1 MGKKKVSLIKPFSN
15 ERKTLLEKIYE
26 CIRITLGPT
35 GKNGIVSV
43 QKQALKVLTN
53 GSFFVKHL
61 EFSDFSA
68 NIVLKLLEQ
77 ASLKTSQISGDG
89 STTTLLFTCEF
100 LSASFR
106 FLANGYNS
114 VFLSNGFKKLAYFL
128 NQKVLESSFPIR
140 TKNQLKGILSTAAGK
155 KIRKIVFSHVEQ
167 SMDEIERDGLL
178 IVEENISSDT
188 EVEIVQGIEL
198 DKGFASSY
206 FINDF
211 KNFEVKYENPYIL
224 ITKSEIQSLN
234 QLSEVIEYIQT
245 QKRPLVIITEEI
257 SKEILS
263 TLVLNNIQKKFQVV
277 VIKYKSIQ
285 FIKNGMLED
294 LSLLTHSNY
303 LFSNIKTS
311 NVFFT
316 VEDLGQAEKVIIKKE
331 KSTFFVSKFA
341 KLVAKRRMNELNR
354 DLLTSESEYEKSLFK
369 NRIARLSGNITK
381 LKLGFSNPY
390 EMDELKQ
397 KIENLVMTVKSSLE
411 EGFVPGGGVFYF
423 FLGDEIR
430 NWAYVNLIGEEF
442 FAGQILSQS
451 FKRPFYELFEN
462 ANTSPYPMFQKISNL
477 GYPFA
482 YDLCKNKFVHCCDEG
497 LVDAAKSVRASLWNS
512 ITTTSLFITSE

>member
-35 GKNGIVSV
+35 GKNGIVAV

-114 VFLSNGFKKLAYFL
+114 VFLSNGFKKLAYYL

-140 TKNQLKGILSTAAGK
+140 TKNHLKGILSTAAGK
-155 KIRKIVFSHVEQ
+155 KIRNIVFSRVEQ
-167 SMDEIERDGLL
+167 SIDEIERDGLL

-211 KNFEVKYENPYIL
+211 KNFEVKYENPY
-224 ITKSEIQSLN
+224 
-234 QLSEVIEYIQT
+234 
-245 QKRPLVIITEEI
+245 LVCT
-257 SKEILS
+257 
-263 TLVLNNIQKKFQVV
+263 T
-277 VIKYKSIQ
+277 
-285 FIKNGMLED
+285 
-294 LSLLTHSNY
+294 
-303 LFSNIKTS
+303 
-311 NVFFT
+311 
-316 VEDLGQAEKVIIKKE
+316 
-331 KSTFFVSKFA
+331 
-341 KLVAKRRMNELNR
+341 
-354 DLLTSESEYEKSLFK
+354 
-369 NRIARLSGNITK
+369 
-381 LKLGFSNPY
+381 
-390 EMDELKQ
+390 
-397 KIENLVMTVKSSLE
+397 MT
-411 EGFVPGGGVFYF
+411 
-423 FLGDEIR
+423 
-430 NWAYVNLIGEEF
+430 
-442 FAGQILSQS
+442 
-451 FKRPFYELFEN
+451 
-462 ANTSPYPMFQKISNL
+462 TM
-477 GYPFA
+477 
-482 YDLCKNKFVHCCDEG
+482 
-497 LVDAAKSVRASLWNS
+497 
-512 ITTTSLFITSE
+512 